1 MYLPYLRGKQFE
13 LIALRELSVLLSTNS
28 QKVSPIIEPVKD
40 SATLKSTIRELID
53 KNINFTFI
61 INPQVGTFR
70 DIGKILEMLKSI
82 VGNSTNY
89 QIGIIFNGKQN
100 RKIILEKLREY
111 SSIVHS
117 LALIH
122 YYVHEDIQSII
133 DDLAYEFKI
142 KYNVINFGKINRRY
156 SRKFAADTLIELD
169 DYFVSQVRNSD
180 YLPISES
187 VFSEEHLYYLE
198 EGFIGFSDFL
208 TVGENYS
215 DSGFLPY
222 AIAIHISFISADN
235 KIKIKHFVSDS
246 NDDNS
251 DIAGKFDEAINK
263 LVSWCDETGYTSVA
277 IEKFRELHENGHF
290 PGLGT
295 LKKLSIINH
304 IALIVSII

>member
-13 LIALRELSVLLSTNS
+13 LIALRELSELLHHNS
-28 QKVSPIIEPVKD
+28 EKVSPIIEPVKD
-40 SATLKSTIRELID
+40 SATIKSTIRELID
-53 KNINFTFI
+53 KNINFTLI

-82 VGNSTNY
+82 AGTSTNF
-89 QIGIIFNGKQN
+89 QIGVIFNGKQN
-100 RKIILEKLREY
+100 RKEILDKLRDY
-111 SSIVHS
+111 KSIVHS
-117 LALIH
+117 LTLVH
-122 YYVHEDIQSII
+122 YYVHDDIKSII
-133 DDLAYEFKI
+133 DDLSSEFVI

-156 SRKFAADTLIELD
+156 SRNFPVDTLVELD
-169 DYFVSQVRNSD
+169 DYFISQTRNSD
-180 YLPISES
+180 YLTIDDSA
-187 VFSEEHLYYLE
+187 FSEEHLYYLE

-208 TVGENYS
+208 SVGENYS

-222 AIAIHISFISADN
+222 AIAIHISYGTQDS
-235 KIKIKHFVSDS
+235 KIRIKHFVSDS

-263 LVSWCDETGYTSVA
+263 LIIWCDETGYTSIA

-304 IALIVSII
+304 IALIVRII